1 MTRIGSKNDDLFLVI
16 TTASF
21 LKVVIMTRIG
31 SKNDDLFLVILTTAF
46 FMARHNDEPYIV
58 ARGTG
63 RNDNLW

>member
-46 FMARHNDEPYIV
+46 FMARHNDEP
-58 ARGTG
+58 
-63 RNDNLW
+63 